1 MKKYL
6 IVTSFVFA
14 FALLSSSFVS
24 PVLAQGTIGGGI
36 DDTQEPGVVGQ
47 LLTKLGNGSLGSSF
61 LIPSFQLAPKQ
72 FSNGSLGTTPLSW
85 FNTAKNITFRV
96 FGTSFFNNIVA
107 YQDTLI
113 HRLTVGSVS
122 SAPADAPLRVDGY
135 IRIDSLAD
143 PSADPYVPACV
154 NDFGRI
160 ERCSTTTP
168 PDDPTPINGVCGP
181 SHKGSFSEA
190 PTEGLCLITGS
201 MPGVITEGNLFKW
214 SCTGQLGG
222 SSANCWANKVTTTY
236 HWDWSPWGTCTGGV
250 GSCQGPSA
258 HYKVDWAGNSFE
270 WVNGRVYSTPAQA
283 QNFYQCA
290 PETPLGRD
298 VNVGTNMDFNPM
310 GAGACIREVG
320 GFWGSLYY
328 EPSINNGV
336 WHRVEVTPGQGS
348 DNPGG
353 GPSTPGYVNSVVGS
367 VPLYSDTICAYY
379 NYSEQDCT
387 DPFYTNNLCTWNVT
401 GASQTRTAI
410 CKDNQGNQVPE
421 NLCPQP
427 KPQAQSQ
434 SC

>member
-36 DDTQEPGVVGQ
+36 DDTPEPGVVGQ

-96 FGTSFFNNIVA
+96 FGTSFLNNIVA

-181 SHKGSFSEA
+181 SHGGSFSEA
-190 PTEGLCLITGS
+190 PTEGLCLVTGS
-201 MPGVITEGNLFKW
+201 VPAVVTQGNLFKW
-214 SCTGQLGG
+214 NCTGQLGG
-222 SSANCWANKVTTTY
+222 TTAACQATKVTTSY
-236 HWDWSPWGTCTGGV
+236 HWDWSPWGACTGGV
-250 GSCQGPSA
+250 GSCSG
-258 HYKVDWAGNSFE
+258 E
-270 WVNGRVYSTPAQA
+270 WYPA
-283 QNFYQCA
+283 N
-290 PETPLGRD
+290 
-298 VNVGTNMDFNPM
+298 
-310 GAGACIREVG
+310 GAC
-320 GFWGSLYY
+320 S
-328 EPSINNGV
+328 
-336 WHRVEVTPGQGS
+336 PGQFVAGS
-348 DNPGG
+348 KGPNGEQPGPYEGMSCISFPQESCPFPGNPWMNH
-353 GPSTPGYVNSVVGS
+353 PCNHWNPNYQWPANSCSG
-367 VPLYSDTICAYY
+367 L
-379 NYSEQDCT
+379 SEAVCGVR
-387 DPFYTNNLCTWNVT
+387 NGCTWNVT

-427 KPQAQSQ
+427 KPQAQTQ